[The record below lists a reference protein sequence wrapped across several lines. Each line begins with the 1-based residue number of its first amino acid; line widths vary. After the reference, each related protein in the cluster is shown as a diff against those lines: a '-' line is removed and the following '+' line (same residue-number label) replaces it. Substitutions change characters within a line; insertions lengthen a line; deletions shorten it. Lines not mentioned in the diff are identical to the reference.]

1 VSVELITH
9 NLTFSTVCVISSRL
23 WIFTPHPL
31 PLTPYVQ
38 SLAALF
44 LNRIGCRF
52 VFGLC
57 SQSFNDGA
65 ECLGELAGAAV
76 AMDGVFLQRTIQDF
90 LNGRRQIVAN
100 RR

>member
-1 VSVELITH
+1 MRVQYQDERTRI
-9 NLTFSTVCVISSRL
+9 L
-23 WIFTPHPL
+23 WVTMR
-31 PLTPYVQ
+31 T
-38 SLAALF
+38 AM
-44 LNRIGCRF
+44 
-52 VFGLC
+52 GLC

-90 LNGRRQIVAN
+90 LNGGRQIVAN